1 MRIGIRL
8 AAAAACAS
16 LWVTPASAQ
25 SAATET
31 EKGWKDTGEFSFVAT
46 EGNSDTTTLGL
57 KNKLWRKWDRNA
69 FELNAAGVRSEGT
82 TNRRAVGTPGNFDVE
97 EDSELTAE
105 AYLLNG
111 RFDREVTQKFFWFAG
126 AGWDR
131 NTFAGIQNRY
141 AGLGGVGNI
150 WSAKETVTFRTDY
163 AVSYTRQEDVV
174 EVPGTDETFL
184 GLRVSWAYW
193 HKFGASTEYAND
205 LAVDENL
212 DETTDWR
219 ARMFNGVT
227 VTMNESLALKV
238 GLTFLYDH
246 QPSFEELTLFDT
258 TGTDT
263 GTTVLVE
270 LDELDTIFTT
280 SLVINFL

>member
-1 MRIGIRL
+1 VRIGIRL
-8 AAAAACAS
+8 AAAAACISFTVA
-16 LWVTPASAQ
+16 PAAAQ
-25 SAATET
+25 GAAAEA
-31 EKGWKDTGEFSFVAT
+31 EEGWKDTADFSFVAT
-46 EGNSDTTTLGL
+46 EGNSDTSTLGF
-57 KNKLWRKWDRNA
+57 KNKLWRKWDKNA
-69 FELNAAGVRSEGT
+69 FELNAAGVRSEAT
-82 TNRRAVGTPGNFDVE
+82 TNRRAVGTAGNFDIE

-111 RFDREVTQKFFWFAG
+111 RFDREVTERFFWFAG

-150 WSAKETVTFRTDY
+150 WVAKETVKFRTDY
-163 AVSYTRQEDVV
+163 AISYTKQEDVV
-174 EVPGTDETFL
+174 EVPDTDDSFL
-184 GLRVSWAYW
+184 GLRISWAYW
-193 HKFGASTEYAND
+193 HKFGANTEYVND
-205 LAVDENL
+205 LVVDENL
-212 DETTDWR
+212 EETDDWR
-219 ARMFNGVT
+219 VSMLNSVAVAMSER
-227 VTMNESLALKV
+227 LALKV

-246 QPSFEELTLFDT
+246 QPSFEELTLFDS

-280 SLVINFL
+280 SLVVNF